1 MRPSPH
7 VSYPFWAG
15 VPCRLRPQGSEAGAG
30 HEPPGASVPLPQNCG
45 SPSILDG
52 PGPFTVFVP
61 SNEAVDR
68 LRDGRLIYLFTAVS
82 WREGLWE
89 GEAPAPP
96 LCAFGSQAPS
106 PCQGLSKLQELVRHH
121 IYSRSQVRGLP
132 WGHLRSR
139 CAQGLLSLP
148 SGPPQRGGEPRAKA
162 GAASHL
168 GGAGC
173 GPKSQLASIS
183 LRPPCPPPQLT
194 VEKLISK
201 GRVVSMANQVIAV
214 NVTEEVSSTG
224 VWKAWTSEGLVT
236 TGR

>member
-96 LCAFGSQAPS
+96 ALRLWQPS
-106 PCQGLSKLQELVRHH
+106 P
-121 IYSRSQVRGLP
+121 
-132 WGHLRSR
+132 
-139 CAQGLLSLP
+139 LSLP
-148 SGPPQRGGEPRAKA
+148 GSLQTA
-162 GAASHL
+162 GAGEAPHL
-168 GGAGC
+168 QPQPGE
-173 GPKSQLASIS
+173 
-183 LRPPCPPPQLT
+183 RPPLGASQVPVCPGPSVLAIGTATARRRAPGQGGSCEPLGRRWVWPQ
-194 VEKLISK
+194 IPA
-201 GRVVSMANQVIAV
+201 G
-214 NVTEEVSSTG
+214 
-224 VWKAWTSEGLVT
+224 
-236 TGR
+236 